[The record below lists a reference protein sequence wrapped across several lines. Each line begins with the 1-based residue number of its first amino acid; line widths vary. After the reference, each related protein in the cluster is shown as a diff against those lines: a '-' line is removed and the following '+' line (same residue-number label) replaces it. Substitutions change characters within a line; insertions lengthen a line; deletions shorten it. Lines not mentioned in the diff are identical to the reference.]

1 MSSGGRTPIYYH
13 DPTNPPWQ
21 DPKAGKGSLS
31 HGGHGKDKGGSS
43 NGGSSGNTGG
53 NTGGGGGG
61 GNKKVASSAC
71 TGIQQFSSTE
81 I

>member
-1 MSSGGRTPIYYH
+1 MISTTMSSGGRTPIYYH

-43 NGGSSGNTGG
+43 SGGNSGNTGG
-53 NTGGGGGG
+53 NTSGGGGG
-61 GNKKVASSAC
+61 GNKK
-71 TGIQQFSSTE
+71 
-81 I
+81 